1 MPNRSIVSCCVAE
14 ALGTGIIVYFGCGS
28 VHVAVLT
35 DALVGLWQVAIVWG
49 IAVMLAIYVTAGVS
63 GAHLNPAIT
72 VGLAFWNKFSWMRVV
87 PYVTAQVAGGF
98 VAAAALFV
106 MFGPYLA
113 AKEDQ
118 KNVVRGGP
126 GSEVTAMCY
135 GEYFPN
141 PGSLAGGEGSY
152 HVADHDRLNQR
163 VPEWAACFAE
173 VIATLLLALVVCAT
187 TDPENSAGPGKLAP
201 AFIGLTVTALICVIG
216 PLTQACMN
224 PARDFGPRLFAC
236 LAGWGPIA
244 IPGPRGY
251 GIWTVY
257 ILAPIV
263 GAIVGVGLYQRVIG
277 PAMVHVSGGGKLP
290 VQ

>member
-1 MPNRSIVSCCVAE
+1 MTHRSLTSCCIAE
-14 ALGTGIIVYFGCGS
+14 ALGAAIIVYFGCGA

-49 IAVMLAIYVTAGVS
+49 LAVMLAIYVTAGVS

-72 VGLAFWNKFSWMRVV
+72 VALAVWRDFSWARVL
-87 PYVTAQVAGGF
+87 PYIASQVGGAFLAAG
-98 VAAAALFV
+98 ALFV

-113 AKEDQ
+113 AKEAQ
-118 KNVVRGGP
+118 KNVVRGQA
-126 GSEVTAMCY
+126 GSEITAMCY

-141 PGSLAGGEGSY
+141 PGSLAGGDGYYSA
-152 HVADHDRLNQR
+152 ADHERLSER
-163 VPEWAACFAE
+163 VSEWTACFAE

-187 TDPENSAGPGKLAP
+187 TDPKNESGPGKLAP

-236 LAGWGPIA
+236 LAGWGSIA
-244 IPGPRGY
+244 LPGPRGW
-251 GIWTVY
+251 GVLTVY
-257 ILAPIV
+257 ILSPIA
-263 GAIVGVGLYQRVIG
+263 GAVLGVCLYRFVIG
-277 PAMVHVSGGGKLP
+277 PALVTSSPAPK
-290 VQ
+290 

>member
-1 MPNRSIVSCCVAE
+1 MPNRSLASCCIAE
-14 ALGTGIIVYFGCGS
+14 ALGTGIIVYFGCGA

-72 VGLAFWNKFSWMRVV
+72 VGLALWNKFSWTRVV
-87 PYVTAQVAGGF
+87 PYITAQVAGGF
-98 VAAAALFV
+98 VAAAALFF
-106 MFGPYLA
+106 MFGPYLL
-113 AKEDQ
+113 AKEEQ
-118 KNVVRGGP
+118 KNVVRGEP
-126 GSEVTAMCY
+126 GSEITAMCY

-141 PGSLAGGEGSY
+141 PGSLAGGEGYYS
-152 HVADHDRLNQR
+152 ASDHERLNER

-224 PARDFGPRLFAC
+224 PARDFGPRIFAC

-263 GAIVGVGLYQRVIG
+263 GAIIGVGLYQKVIG
-277 PAMVHVSGGGKLP
+277 PAMVGKK
-290 VQ
+290 